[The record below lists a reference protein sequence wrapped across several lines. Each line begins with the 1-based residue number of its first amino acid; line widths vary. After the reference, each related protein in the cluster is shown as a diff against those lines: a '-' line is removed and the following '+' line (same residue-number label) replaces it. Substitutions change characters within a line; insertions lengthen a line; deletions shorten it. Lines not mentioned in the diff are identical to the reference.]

1 MAQAPIHTPAAERPA
16 AATRRRR
23 RRRLP
28 RRLEPLVWLAPS
40 LILIAGIVLYPVFE
54 MVRTSLFDVNLSGLT
69 TRFVGL
75 RNFERVLS
83 DGSFL
88 QVLGNSA
95 KWVGLIVGLTMLIS
109 LALAQLLNERFPG
122 QRWVRWALIVPW
134 ATSLVITASAWKWM
148 LHFYYGIINGALMKV
163 GLLDEPRDWL
173 GDPNTSFYAMIL
185 VGIIASI
192 PFTTYVILA
201 GLQGIPG
208 ELYEAAKVDGAGA
221 WRTYLA
227 VVLPLLRP
235 ALVVAAV
242 LNAIYT
248 FNSFP
253 VIWIMTGGGPGT
265 QTDTTATWVY
275 KLAFKDRA
283 VDEAAALSVLNVCL
297 LFVIT
302 FAYMAWL
309 RRREGV
315 LS

>member
-1 MAQAPIHTPAAERPA
+1 MAEAPVITPAARRAPA
-16 AATRRRR
+16 ARRRR

-28 RRLEPLVWLAPS
+28 APLRPLAWLAPS
-40 LILIAGIVLYPVFE
+40 LVLILGIVVYPVFE
-54 MVRTSLFDVNLSGLT
+54 MARTSLFDVNISGLT

-75 RNFERVLS
+75 RNYDRVLT
-83 DGSFL
+83 DPDL
-88 QVLGNSA
+88 MHVLGNSL
-95 KWVGLIVGLTMLIS
+95 KWVALIVSLTMLIS

-122 QRWVRWALIVPW
+122 RRWVRWALIVPW
-134 ATSLVITASAWKWM
+134 ATSLVITAAAWKWM
-148 LHFYYGIINGALMKV
+148 LHFYYGIINAALMKV
-163 GLLDEPRDWL
+163 GLLSEPRDWL
-173 GDPNTSFYAMIL
+173 GDPGTSFYAMIL
-185 VGIIASI
+185 VGIIASL

-208 ELYEAAKVDGAGA
+208 ELFEAAKVDGATA

-227 VVLPLLRP
+227 IVLPLLRP

-253 VIWIMTGGGPGT
+253 LIWIMTGGGPGT
-265 QTDTTATWVY
+265 KTDTTATWVY

-283 VDEAAALSVLNVCL
+283 VDQAAALSVLNVIL
-297 LFVIT
+297 LFAVT
-302 FAYMAWL
+302 FGYMAWL

-315 LS
+315 LA

>member
-1 MAQAPIHTPAAERPA
+1 VPERPA
-16 AATRRRR
+16 AAPRRPR
-23 RRRLP
+23 RRRLG
-28 RRLEPLVWLAPS
+28 RRLEPLAWLAPS
-40 LILIAGIVLYPVFE
+40 LVLIGGIVVYPVFE
-54 MVRTSLFDVNLSGLT
+54 MVRTSLYDVNISGLT
-69 TRFVGL
+69 TRYVGT

-83 DGSFL
+83 DGSFAH
-88 QVLGNSA
+88 VLANSA
-95 KWVGLIVGLTMLIS
+95 KWVVLIVGLTMLIS

-122 QRWVRWALIVPW
+122 RRWVRWALIVPW

-148 LHFYYGIINGALMKV
+148 LHLYYGIVNAGLLKV
-163 GLLDEPRDWL
+163 GLIDHPRDWL
-173 GDPNTSFYAMIL
+173 GDPSTSFYAMIL

-208 ELYEAAKVDGAGA
+208 ELYEAAKVDGASA

-283 VDEAAALSVLNVCL
+283 VDQAAALSVLNVCL

-315 LS
+315 LQ